1 MRDVLAWESPGLG
14 GVAVMEQHSLLHLRQ
29 QKPHS
34 SSLTRPLDGP
44 FLVLSFLHGIKIDF
58 QGFLPTKDYIS

>member
-1 MRDVLAWESPGLG
+1 MRDVLAWEEPRSW
-14 GVAVMEQHSLLHLRQ
+14 SLLHLRQ

-44 FLVLSFLHGIKIDF
+44 FLVLSFLHSIKIDV
-58 QGFLPTKDYIS
+58 QGFLQTKDYIS